1 MCDALFRDETIGPL
15 TLTRLTPIN
24 DREFPRRRSLA
35 SPDAAA
41 TRDLRPLRNGVSLVV
56 TCITE

>member
-1 MCDALFRDETIGPL
+1 MCDALFPDETIGPL
-15 TLTRLTPIN
+15 TLTHFTPTN